1 MTKGR
6 SLKQSLGMLCGVIAA
21 ACAVLYSITL
31 VYVLETAESKLM
43 ASVMDDMLQTVV
55 TADILQGKP
64 PRLDQV
70 SRLYIEGD
78 PSREI
83 PDLFRHNP
91 QGYTEFTDGEDLHTY
106 TKIINGKRYVLTR
119 HQGNF
124 EIWERHLF
132 RIGVVGFLLLIAIC
146 SFVGWYL
153 GRKLLSPLG
162 QLTKEAVR
170 AEGLIQNGK
179 IYTEEIF
186 KGHWPENE
194 IGELERSFK
203 VLVSK
208 LKVLAMKERAFSTEA
223 SHEVR
228 TPLTVI
234 DTSLELLNEQVQGN
248 DRQKT
253 LIRRAQNASSRI
265 KGMAEVFLNIGRART
280 GQNNALC
287 SMPELIAGLKES
299 WKQKAENKGLKLSI
313 EMKNMPKQTFNEVL
327 GATIFDNLVFNA
339 IHYTDKGS
347 VTVIVDEDQAIIRD
361 TGIGIKE
368 EDREK
373 VFDRGFRAG
382 QGGRGHY
389 QGFGL
394 GLAISKR
401 AAEALGWSISLKSEV
416 GKGTD
421 FVIRFKPESVDEVNS
436 NQ

>member
-91 QGYTEFTDGEDLHTY
+91 RGYTEFTDGEDLHTY

-208 LKVLAMKERAFSTEA
+208 LKVLAMKERAFSTEV

-265 KGMAEVFLNIGRART
+265 KGMAEVFLRN
-280 GQNNALC
+280 LC
-287 SMPELIAGLKES
+287 T
-299 WKQKAENKGLKLSI
+299 KG
-313 EMKNMPKQTFNEVL
+313 
-327 GATIFDNLVFNA
+327 G
-339 IHYTDKGS
+339 
-347 VTVIVDEDQAIIRD
+347 
-361 TGIGIKE
+361 
-368 EDREK
+368 
-373 VFDRGFRAG
+373 
-382 QGGRGHY
+382 
-389 QGFGL
+389 
-394 GLAISKR
+394 
-401 AAEALGWSISLKSEV
+401 
-416 GKGTD
+416 
-421 FVIRFKPESVDEVNS
+421 
-436 NQ
+436 

>member
-208 LKVLAMKERAFSTEA
+208 LKVLAMKERAFSTEV

-253 LIRRAQNASSRI
+253 LIRQCTECLFSNQRDGGSFLKYRTRSNRSEQRAL
-265 KGMAEVFLNIGRART
+265 LNART
-280 GQNNALC
+280 HCRLERVLETK
-287 SMPELIAGLKES
+287 SR
-299 WKQKAENKGLKLSI
+299 KQRVEA
-313 EMKNMPKQTFNEVL
+313 FYRNEEH
-327 GATIFDNLVFNA
+327 A
-339 IHYTDKGS
+339 
-347 VTVIVDEDQAIIRD
+347 QADI
-361 TGIGIKE
+361 
-368 EDREK
+368 
-373 VFDRGFRAG
+373 
-382 QGGRGHY
+382 
-389 QGFGL
+389 
-394 GLAISKR
+394 
-401 AAEALGWSISLKSEV
+401 
-416 GKGTD
+416 
-421 FVIRFKPESVDEVNS
+421 
-436 NQ
+436 

>member
-170 AEGLIQNGK
+170 AEG
-179 IYTEEIF
+179 
-186 KGHWPENE
+186 
-194 IGELERSFK
+194 
-203 VLVSK
+203 
-208 LKVLAMKERAFSTEA
+208 
-223 SHEVR
+223 
-228 TPLTVI
+228 
-234 DTSLELLNEQVQGN
+234 
-248 DRQKT
+248 
-253 LIRRAQNASSRI
+253 
-265 KGMAEVFLNIGRART
+265 
-280 GQNNALC
+280 
-287 SMPELIAGLKES
+287 
-299 WKQKAENKGLKLSI
+299 
-313 EMKNMPKQTFNEVL
+313 
-327 GATIFDNLVFNA
+327 
-339 IHYTDKGS
+339 
-347 VTVIVDEDQAIIRD
+347 
-361 TGIGIKE
+361 
-368 EDREK
+368 
-373 VFDRGFRAG
+373 
-382 QGGRGHY
+382 
-389 QGFGL
+389 
-394 GLAISKR
+394 
-401 AAEALGWSISLKSEV
+401 
-416 GKGTD
+416 
-421 FVIRFKPESVDEVNS
+421 
-436 NQ
+436 

>member
-1 MTKGR
+1 M
-6 SLKQSLGMLCGVIAA
+6 
-21 ACAVLYSITL
+21 
-31 VYVLETAESKLM
+31 
-43 ASVMDDMLQTVV
+43 
-55 TADILQGKP
+55 
-64 PRLDQV
+64 
-70 SRLYIEGD
+70 
-78 PSREI
+78 
-83 PDLFRHNP
+83 
-91 QGYTEFTDGEDLHTY
+91 
-106 TKIINGKRYVLTR
+106 
-119 HQGNF
+119 
-124 EIWERHLF
+124 
-132 RIGVVGFLLLIAIC
+132 
-146 SFVGWYL
+146 
-153 GRKLLSPLG
+153 
-162 QLTKEAVR
+162 
-170 AEGLIQNGK
+170 IQNGK

-208 LKVLAMKERAFSTEA
+208 LKVLAMKERAFSTEV

-339 IHYTDKGS
+339 IH
-347 VTVIVDEDQAIIRD
+347 
-361 TGIGIKE
+361 
-368 EDREK
+368 
-373 VFDRGFRAG
+373 
-382 QGGRGHY
+382 
-389 QGFGL
+389 L
-394 GLAISKR
+394 
-401 AAEALGWSISLKSEV
+401 SL
-416 GKGTD
+416 
-421 FVIRFKPESVDEVNS
+421 IHI
-436 NQ
+436 

>member
-1 MTKGR
+1 MKKGL
-6 SLKQSLGMLCGVIAA
+6 SLKQSLGVLCGLIAA
-21 ACAVLYSITL
+21 SCAVLYSITL
-31 VYVLETAESKLM
+31 VYVLETAENKLM

-70 SRLYIEGD
+70 TRLYIEGD
-78 PSREI
+78 PTRQI
-83 PDLFRHNP
+83 PELFKNYP

-106 TKIINGKRYVLTR
+106 TKIIDGKRYVLTR

-186 KGHWPENE
+186 KGYWPDNE

-203 VLVSK
+203 ALVSK
-208 LKVLAMKERAFSTEA
+208 LKVLAMKERAFSTEV

-234 DTSLELLNEQVQGN
+234 DTSLELLNEQVQSN
-248 DRQKT
+248 DHQKT

-299 WKQKAENKGLKLSI
+299 WKQKAENKGLKLSV
-313 EMKNMPKQTFNEVL
+313 ELKNAPKQTFNEVL
-327 GATIFDNLVFNA
+327 GATIFDNLVFNS

-347 VTVIVDEDQAIIRD
+347 VTVIIDEDKAIIRD

-373 VFDRGFRAG
+373 VFDRAFRAG
-382 QGGRGHY
+382 QGSRGHY

-421 FVIRFKPESVDEVNS
+421 FVIRFKPDSINEVDG

>member
-83 PDLFRHNP
+83 PNLFRHNP

-208 LKVLAMKERAFSTEA
+208 LKVLAMKERAFSTEV

-253 LIRRAQNASSRI
+253 LIVVHRMPLLES
-265 KGMAEVFLNIGRART
+265 KGWRKF
-280 GQNNALC
+280 
-287 SMPELIAGLKES
+287 S
-299 WKQKAENKGLKLSI
+299 
-313 EMKNMPKQTFNEVL
+313 
-327 GATIFDNLVFNA
+327 
-339 IHYTDKGS
+339 
-347 VTVIVDEDQAIIRD
+347 
-361 TGIGIKE
+361 
-368 EDREK
+368 
-373 VFDRGFRAG
+373 
-382 QGGRGHY
+382 
-389 QGFGL
+389 
-394 GLAISKR
+394 
-401 AAEALGWSISLKSEV
+401 
-416 GKGTD
+416 
-421 FVIRFKPESVDEVNS
+421 
-436 NQ
+436 